1 MGSLYDV
8 AGLPDGLANQHRS
21 TGLPGSVKRTTMGL
35 FKSPWRS
42 KVAAVA
48 AFQSPEPPAE
58 EFVKPPPPPP
68 PPGRDAATIVEELA
82 AMTDAVEAARVAL
95 ARTGTII
102 PKMGFGDDLEAA
114 EVQLDACEAKLDEIV
129 RLGRTS
135 AAATRRLGDA
145 EKAGRRALA
154 AAGAAADARVAAAD
168 AVWGAIA
175 AVAYV
180 RAAAAEDLL
189 RATTAAHRRSTAAE
203 QAVGAAT
210 AAFAA
215 ATTAAAAARLGAR
228 HVFAADAALE
238 FEPAVVPDSPEAP
251 ATPATVVPESPEAP
265 ATPREAPSDEE
276 APATPVEAE
285 AETPAVEGP
294 APAEEGDLVECGLG
308 VGTVKA
314 VVRDGAAYVVE
325 KRDNTGVLVVP
336 SATCEKVAAPLTI
349 KSPVAATKAAVHW
362 RRSVKRYVDP
372 ETQYEYLYDEKTG
385 ESKWAAGE
393 DWAVDP
399 RLHNIARQIMAR
411 QKIIR
416 AFRAKRSPVKAI
428 RAVAAVARWQRYT
441 DPETKQDYLYDE
453 ASGQSKWADG
463 SAEVWT
469 ANPRLAN
476 VAREIIKRRR
486 RSKDAAFAA
495 AAGAVADERLGREA
509 AERRLR
515 LTEKENVKL
524 DFKLRVALEA
534 TGGVDLRRID
544 RDFAGCA
551 ADCARMR
558 LELMQERSTRAQS
571 AARRRHA
578 NYGRRK
584 TADGKIKREVKPLT
598 PPHMHAADV
607 TAQFL
612 RDLGHPTT
620 VIINRRGADQ
630 KPLWLKDAPW

>member
-1 MGSLYDV
+1 
-8 AGLPDGLANQHRS
+8 
-21 TGLPGSVKRTTMGL
+21 MGL

-58 EFVKPPPPPP
+58 EFVKPPTPP
-68 PPGRDAATIVEELA
+68 PPGRDAATIVEELMK
-82 AMTDAVEAARVAL
+82 MTDAVEAARVAL

-102 PKMGFGDDLEAA
+102 PKMGFGEDLEAA
-114 EVQLDACEAKLDEIV
+114 EVQLDACEAKLDVIV

-154 AAGAAADARVAAAD
+154 AVGMAADARVAAAD
-168 AVWGAIA
+168 AVGD
-175 AVAYV
+175 AVAAAAHV

-189 RATTAAHRRSTAAE
+189 RAATAAHRRSTAAE
-203 QAVGAAT
+203 RAVGAAT

-215 ATTAAAAARLGAR
+215 ATAAAAAARLGAR

-238 FEPAVVPDSPEAP
+238 FEPAVVPASPEAP
-251 ATPATVVPESPEAP
+251 ATPAAVVPESPEAP
-265 ATPREAPSDEE
+265 ATP
-276 APATPVEAE
+276 VEAA
-285 AETPAVEGP
+285 AETPAVDAP
-294 APAEEGDLVECGLG
+294 APAEAGDLVACDLG

-325 KRDNTGVLVVP
+325 KRDKTGLLVVP
-336 SATCEKVAAPLTI
+336 SATCDKVAAPLTI

-372 ETQYEYLYDEKTG
+372 ETKYEYLYDEKTG

-399 RLHNIARQIMAR
+399 RLSNVAKQIMAR

-416 AFRAKRSPVKAI
+416 SFRAKRSPVKAI

-476 VAREIIKRRR
+476 VAREIMRRQR

-515 LTEKENVKL
+515 LIEKERATL
-524 DFKLRVALEA
+524 DFQLRVALEA
-534 TGGVDLRRID
+534 TGGVDLRRLD

-551 ADCARMR
+551 ADCARFQ
-558 LELMQERSTRAQS
+558 LELLQERSTRAQS

-584 TADGKIKREVKPLT
+584 TADGKIKREMKPLT

>member
-1 MGSLYDV
+1 
-8 AGLPDGLANQHRS
+8 
-21 TGLPGSVKRTTMGL
+21 MGL

-58 EFVKPPPPPP
+58 EPAPPPPPP
-68 PPGRDAATIVEELA
+68 PPGHDAATIVEGLKE
-82 AMTDAVEAARVAL
+82 MTDAVEGARVAL

-102 PKMGFGDDLEAA
+102 PKMGFGEDLEAA

-145 EKAGRRALA
+145 EQAGRRALA
-154 AAGAAADARVAAAD
+154 AAGMAADARVAAAD
-168 AVWGAIA
+168 AAGA
-175 AVAYV
+175 AVAAAAHV
-180 RAAAAEDLL
+180 RAAAAEDRL
-189 RATTAAHRRSTAAE
+189 RAATAAHRRSTAAE

-238 FEPAVVPDSPEAP
+238 FEPAVVPDSPKAPATPAEEAP
-251 ATPATVVPESPEAP
+251 ATPAAVVPESPEAP
-265 ATPREAPSDEE
+265 ATP
-276 APATPVEAE
+276 VEAA

-294 APAEEGDLVECGLG
+294 APAEAGDMVACDLG

-314 VVRDGAAYVVE
+314 VVRDGAAFVVE

-336 SATCEKVAAPLTI
+336 SASCEKVAAPLTI

-385 ESKWAAGE
+385 ESKWAAGT

-399 RLHNIARQIMAR
+399 RLQNVARQIMAR

-441 DPETKQDYLYDE
+441 DPETRQDYLYDE
-453 ASGQSKWADG
+453 ASGQSKWA

-469 ANPRLAN
+469 ANPRLAS
-476 VAREIIKRRR
+476 VAREIMRRRR

-509 AERRLR
+509 AERQLR
-515 LTEKENVKL
+515 RTEKERATL
-524 DFKLRVALEA
+524 AFQLRVALEA
-534 TGGVDLRRID
+534 TGGVDLRRMD

-551 ADCARMR
+551 ADGARLR
-558 LELMQERSTRAQS
+558 LELLRERTTRAQS

-584 TADGKIKREVKPLT
+584 TADGKIKREPRPLT
-598 PPHMHAADV
+598 PPHMAVADV

>member
-1 MGSLYDV
+1 MRVPS
-8 AGLPDGLANQHRS
+8 S
-21 TGLPGSVKRTTMGL
+21 
-35 FKSPWRS
+35 KSNNNW
-42 KVAAVA
+42 AARAFASASAVSFA
-48 AFQSPEPPAE
+48 ARLSPAE
-58 EFVKPPPPPP
+58 
-68 PPGRDAATIVEELA
+68 
-82 AMTDAVEAARVAL
+82 
-95 ARTGTII
+95 
-102 PKMGFGDDLEAA
+102 
-114 EVQLDACEAKLDEIV
+114 
-129 RLGRTS
+129 
-135 AAATRRLGDA
+135 
-145 EKAGRRALA
+145 
-154 AAGAAADARVAAAD
+154 AADA
-168 AVWGAIA
+168 
-175 AVAYV
+175 
-180 RAAAAEDLL
+180 
-189 RATTAAHRRSTAAE
+189 
-203 QAVGAAT
+203 
-210 AAFAA
+210 
-215 ATTAAAAARLGAR
+215 
-228 HVFAADAALE
+228 
-238 FEPAVVPDSPEAP
+238 P
-251 ATPATVVPESPEAP
+251 
-265 ATPREAPSDEE
+265 
-276 APATPVEAE
+276 
-285 AETPAVEGP
+285 
-294 APAEEGDLVECGLG
+294 EEGDLVAFGLG

-385 ESKWAAGE
+385 ESKWAEGT

-453 ASGQSKWADG
+453 ASGRSKWADG

-469 ANPRLAN
+469 ANPRLATI
-476 VAREIIKRRR
+476 AREIIKRRR

-515 LTEKENVKL
+515 LTEKERATL
-524 DFKLRVALEA
+524 AFKLRVALEA
-534 TGGVDLRRID
+534 TGGVDLRRLD

-551 ADCARMR
+551 ADCARFQ
-558 LELMQERSTRAQS
+558 LELMRERSTRAQS

-584 TADGKIKREVKPLT
+584 TADGKIKREPRPLT

>member
-1 MGSLYDV
+1 MLPPRASRAGKIVAAAAKPALGSLYDV

-21 TGLPGSVKRTTMGL
+21 TGLPGSAKQTTMGL

-58 EFVKPPPPPP
+58 EPAAPP
-68 PPGRDAATIVEELA
+68 AA
-82 AMTDAVEAARVAL
+82 
-95 ARTGTII
+95 
-102 PKMGFGDDLEAA
+102 
-114 EVQLDACEAKLDEIV
+114 
-129 RLGRTS
+129 
-135 AAATRRLGDA
+135 
-145 EKAGRRALA
+145 A
-154 AAGAAADARVAAAD
+154 AAGPRRGDHRRGARGDDGRGRGRARRARAHRHD
-168 AVWGAIA
+168 HPEDGLWRAIWRPPRTSSTPAKRSWTLLYVWEGRRPPRRGASA
-175 AVAYV
+175 TPRRRAGARWRLPGGGGRARRGGGRCLGRCCCGGAP

-189 RATTAAHRRSTAAE
+189 RAATAAHRRSTAAE

-276 APATPVEAE
+276 APATPVDA
-285 AETPAVEGP
+285 P

-385 ESKWAAGE
+385 ESKWAEGT

-515 LTEKENVKL
+515 LTEKENAKL

-534 TGGVDLRRID
+534 TGGVD
-544 RDFAGCA
+544 GG
-551 ADCARMR
+551 
-558 LELMQERSTRAQS
+558 E
-571 AARRRHA
+571 
-578 NYGRRK
+578 
-584 TADGKIKREVKPLT
+584 
-598 PPHMHAADV
+598 
-607 TAQFL
+607 
-612 RDLGHPTT
+612 
-620 VIINRRGADQ
+620 
-630 KPLWLKDAPW
+630 

>member
-1 MGSLYDV
+1 
-8 AGLPDGLANQHRS
+8 
-21 TGLPGSVKRTTMGL
+21 MGL
-35 FKSPWRS
+35 FKSPWKS

-48 AFQSPEPPAE
+48 AFQSPEPPE
-58 EFVKPPPPPP
+58 EPAAPPPPPP
-68 PPGRDAATIVEELA
+68 PPGRDAAAIVEGLT

-114 EVQLDACEAKLDEIV
+114 EEQLDACEAKLDVIV

-238 FEPAVVPDSPEAP
+238 FAPVAVPEPASPEAP
-251 ATPATVVPESPEAP
+251 ATPEAVVPESPEAP

-285 AETPAVEGP
+285 AETPAVDAP
-294 APAEEGDLVECGLG
+294 APAEEGDLVECDLG

-336 SATCEKVAAPLTI
+336 SASCEKVAAPLTI

-385 ESKWAAGE
+385 ESKWAEGT

-428 RAVAAVARWQRYT
+428 RAVAAVARWKRYT

>member
-1 MGSLYDV
+1 
-8 AGLPDGLANQHRS
+8 
-21 TGLPGSVKRTTMGL
+21 
-35 FKSPWRS
+35 
-42 KVAAVA
+42 
-48 AFQSPEPPAE
+48 
-58 EFVKPPPPPP
+58 
-68 PPGRDAATIVEELA
+68 
-82 AMTDAVEAARVAL
+82 
-95 ARTGTII
+95 
-102 PKMGFGDDLEAA
+102 
-114 EVQLDACEAKLDEIV
+114 
-129 RLGRTS
+129 
-135 AAATRRLGDA
+135 
-145 EKAGRRALA
+145 
-154 AAGAAADARVAAAD
+154 
-168 AVWGAIA
+168 
-175 AVAYV
+175 VAYV

-276 APATPVEAE
+276 APATPVDA
-285 AETPAVEGP
+285 P

-385 ESKWAAGE
+385 ESKWAEGT

>member
-1 MGSLYDV
+1 MV
-8 AGLPDGLANQHRS
+8 ACD
-21 TGLPGSVKRTTMGL
+21 
-35 FKSPWRS
+35 
-42 KVAAVA
+42 
-48 AFQSPEPPAE
+48 
-58 EFVKPPPPPP
+58 
-68 PPGRDAATIVEELA
+68 
-82 AMTDAVEAARVAL
+82 
-95 ARTGTII
+95 
-102 PKMGFGDDLEAA
+102 
-114 EVQLDACEAKLDEIV
+114 
-129 RLGRTS
+129 
-135 AAATRRLGDA
+135 
-145 EKAGRRALA
+145 
-154 AAGAAADARVAAAD
+154 
-168 AVWGAIA
+168 
-175 AVAYV
+175 
-180 RAAAAEDLL
+180 
-189 RATTAAHRRSTAAE
+189 
-203 QAVGAAT
+203 
-210 AAFAA
+210 
-215 ATTAAAAARLGAR
+215 
-228 HVFAADAALE
+228 
-238 FEPAVVPDSPEAP
+238 
-251 ATPATVVPESPEAP
+251 
-265 ATPREAPSDEE
+265 
-276 APATPVEAE
+276 
-285 AETPAVEGP
+285 
-294 APAEEGDLVECGLG
+294 LG

-336 SATCEKVAAPLTI
+336 SAACEKVAAPLTI

-372 ETQYEYLYDEKTG
+372 ETRYEYLYDEKTG

-463 SAEVWT
+463 SAEVWI

-476 VAREIIKRRR
+476 VAREIMRRRR

-515 LTEKENVKL
+515 LTEKERATL
-524 DFKLRVALEA
+524 AFQLRVALEA

-551 ADCARMR
+551 ADCARFQ

-584 TADGKIKREVKPLT
+584 TADGKIKREMKPLT